1 MCRTFTVSVSDD
13 GASAVVPPF
22 AHGARRIGDDGVVS
36 FDRSHQ
42 PAELFGRAPAHPTPG
57 DPHGVP
63 VGDEGPGSR
72 QRRAS
77 RRSVTLVVSML
88 VTAVLAA
95 VLMVLPTPYAV
106 RTPGPTEDTLGAQ
119 DQGTGQSA
127 TELPLIE
134 ISGADTYPASG
145 ELRLTTVSVYGG
157 PGGDV
162 LIGDVLWGWTSRERS
177 VQPVELIFPE
187 PVTPEEQ
194 QEQGQAQ
201 MVSSQESA
209 TVAAL
214 TELGYEVPTTM
225 TVVAASEGTG
235 ADGVVEPDDV
245 IVSLD
250 GEPLESY
257 PELLAVLDDVTPG
270 DDVVLGVERGGEP
283 LDLTITTGEG
293 DGRALLGVLIDPV
306 YDFPVDVTIQIEDIG
321 GPSAGTMFAL
331 GIIDLMT
338 PEDELDGAA
347 VAGTGTMD
355 VDGRVGPIGGIGQ
368 KMYGALRDGAQWFLA
383 PSDNCS
389 EVAGNE
395 PEGLEVVS
403 VGTLAEARAAMEAI
417 GAGEGADLPRCS

>member
-1 MCRTFTVSVSDD
+1 M
-13 GASAVVPPF
+13 
-22 AHGARRIGDDGVVS
+22 S
-36 FDRSHQ
+36 FDRSHH
-42 PAELFGRAPAHPTPG
+42 PAELYGHAQAHPLPEDRAVAGTDDADG
-57 DPHGVP
+57 HDPRIRHRP
-63 VGDEGPGSR
+63 T
-72 QRRAS
+72 S
-77 RRSVTLVVSML
+77 RRSVTLVVSLL
-88 VTAVLAA
+88 VTAVVAA
-95 VLMVLPTPYAV
+95 VLLVLPTPYAV
-106 RTPGPTEDTLGAQ
+106 RTPGPTEDTLGVQ
-119 DQGTGQSA
+119 EQGAGQSA
-127 TELPLIE
+127 TEMPLIE
-134 ISGADTYPASG
+134 ISGAETYPASG

-162 LIGDVLWGWTSRERS
+162 LMGDVLWGWSSVERS

-201 MVSSQESA
+201 MISSQESA

-225 TVVAASEGTG
+225 TVVAAAEGTG
-235 ADGVVEPDDV
+235 AEGVVEPDDV
-245 IVSLD
+245 IVSMD

-270 DDVVLGVERGGEP
+270 DDVVLGVERAGEP
-283 LDLTITTGEG
+283 VDLTVTTGEG

-331 GIIDLMT
+331 GIVDLMT
-338 PEDELDGAA
+338 PEDELAGAV

-368 KMYGALRDGAQWFLA
+368 KMYGAQRDGAEWFLA
-383 PSDNCS
+383 PADNCP
-389 EVAGNE
+389 EVVGQE

-403 VGTLAEARAAMEAI
+403 VSTLAEARAAMEAI
-417 GAGEGADLPRCS
+417 GAGEGQDLPRCS

>member
-1 MCRTFTVSVSDD
+1 MTDD
-13 GASAVVPPF
+13 GAGHRVPSF
-22 AHGARRIGDDGVVS
+22 AHGAPAIGDDGAVS

-42 PAELFGRAPAHPTPG
+42 PAELYWHAQGHPTPEVVGQG
-57 DPHGVP
+57 DGNGADPRF
-63 VGDEGPGSR
+63 R
-72 QRRAS
+72 QHTAS

-88 VTAVLAA
+88 VTAVVAA
-95 VLMVLPTPYAV
+95 VLLVLPTPYAV
-106 RTPGPTEDTLGAQ
+106 RTPGPTEDTLGVQ
-119 DQGTGQSA
+119 DQGAGQSA
-127 TELPLIE
+127 TELPLIA
-134 ISGADTYPASG
+134 ISGAETYPASG

-162 LIGDVLWGWTSRERS
+162 LIGDVLWGWSSRERS

-187 PVTPEEQ
+187 PVTQEEQ

-214 TELGYEVPTTM
+214 TALGYEVPTTM
-225 TVVAASEGTG
+225 TVAAAAEGTG

-245 IVSLD
+245 IVSID
-250 GEPLESY
+250 GEPLTSY
-257 PELLAVLDDVTPG
+257 TDLLTALDGVTPG
-270 DDVVLGVERGGEP
+270 EDVVLGVERAGEP
-283 LDLTITTGEG
+283 VDLTITTGEG
-293 DGRALLGVLIDPV
+293 DGRALLGVLIDPA

-338 PEDELDGAA
+338 PEDELGGAV

-355 VDGRVGPIGGIGQ
+355 VDGRVGPIGGIVQ
-368 KMYGALRDGAQWFLA
+368 KMYGAQRDGAEWFLA
-383 PSDNCS
+383 PAGNCS
-389 EVAGNE
+389 EVVGHE

-403 VGTLAEARAAMEAI
+403 VSTLAEARAAMEAI

>member
-1 MCRTFTVSVSDD
+1 VCRTFTVSVSDD
-13 GASAVVPPF
+13 GAGAAVPSF

-36 FDRSHQ
+36 FDRSQ
-42 PAELFGRAPAHPTPG
+42 EPPAQSGHTPVHPAPG
-57 DPHGVP
+57 DVRLAWADGE
-63 VGDEGPGSR
+63 D
-72 QRRAS
+72 RREPPRTS

-88 VTAVLAA
+88 VTAALAA

-106 RTPGPTEDTLGAQ
+106 RTPGPTEDTLGVQ
-119 DQGTGQSA
+119 DQGAGQSA

-134 ISGADTYPASG
+134 ISGAETYPASG

-162 LIGDVLWGWTSRERS
+162 LIGDVLWGWTSPERS
-177 VQPVELIFPE
+177 VQPVELVFPE
-187 PVTPEEQ
+187 PVTQEEQ

-225 TVVAASEGTG
+225 TVVAAAEGTG
-235 ADGVVEPDDV
+235 ADGAVEPGDV

-250 GEPLESY
+250 DEPLESY
-257 PELLAVLDDVTPG
+257 TELLTVLDGVTPG
-270 DDVVLGVERGGEP
+270 DDVVLGVERDGEP
-283 LDLTITTGEG
+283 VDLTIATGEG

-331 GIIDLMT
+331 GIVDLMT
-338 PEDELDGAA
+338 PEDELDGAV

-368 KMYGALRDGAQWFLA
+368 KMYGAVRDGAQWFLA

-389 EVAGNE
+389 EVAGQE
-395 PEGLEVVS
+395 PEGLEVVAVS
-403 VGTLAEARAAMEAI
+403 TLAEARAAMDAI
-417 GAGEGADLPRCS
+417 GAGEGEDLPRCS